1 MKIVVLDKET
11 LGRDIS
17 LEAIEEY
24 GEVVAY
30 PTSTYEEAIQRVKD
44 ADVVILNKIKITRE
58 LIDNAKKLK
67 LVCVTATGYD
77 NIDINACREN
87 NIAVCNVV
95 GYSTNSVAQVTLAI
109 VLSLSVNLPSF
120 NDFVKSGEYTKS
132 GIANKLTPVYS
143 ELCGKTWGIVGYGN
157 IGKQVGNIAKA
168 LGCRVIVNK
177 RTPCDDVECVDLE
190 TLCKEADVITVH
202 TPLNDGT
209 REIINKKTLALMKKN
224 VILVNVARGAVLN
237 EDDVCNAIINGEIG
251 AFGCDVYST
260 EPFSNEH
267 LYNKIMN
274 MENVILTPHMAW
286 GAYEARERCIN
297 EIAKNIKAFS
307 VGEIRNR
314 VDL

>member
-24 GEVVAY
+24 GEVVSY

-44 ADVVILNKIKITRE
+44 ADVAVLNKIKITRE
-58 LIDNAKKLK
+58 LIENAKKLK

-77 NIDINACREN
+77 NIDIEACREN

-143 ELCGKTWGIVGYGN
+143 ELYGKTWGIVGYGN
-157 IGKQVGNIAKA
+157 IGKQVGNIAKK
-168 LGCRVIVNK
+168 LGCRVVVNK
-177 RTPCDDVECVDLE
+177 RTPCNDVECVDLE

-209 REIINKKTLALMKKN
+209 REMINKKTLALMKKN

-237 EDDVCNAIINGEIG
+237 EYDVCNAVINGEIG

-267 LYNKIMN
+267 PYNKIMN

-297 EIAKNIKAFS
+297 EIAKNIRAFNA
-307 VGEIRNR
+307 GEIRNR

>member
-24 GEVVAY
+24 GEVVSY

-44 ADVVILNKIKITRE
+44 ADVVVLNKIKITRE
-58 LIDNAKKLK
+58 LIANAKKLK

-77 NIDINACREN
+77 NIDIEACREN

-120 NDFVKSGEYTKS
+120 NNFVKSGEYIKS
-132 GIANKLTPVYS
+132 GIANRLTPVYS

-157 IGKQVGNIAKA
+157 IGKQVGNIAKT

-190 TLCKEADVITVH
+190 TVCKEADVITVH

-237 EDDVCNAIINGEIG
+237 ENDVCNAIINGEIG

-260 EPFSNEH
+260 EPFSSEH
-267 LYNKIMN
+267 SYNKIMN

-297 EIAKNIKAFS
+297 EVAKNIKAFFA
-307 VGEIRNR
+307 GEIRNR

>member
-1 MKIVVLDKET
+1 
-11 LGRDIS
+11 
-17 LEAIEEY
+17 
-24 GEVVAY
+24 
-30 PTSTYEEAIQRVKD
+30 
-44 ADVVILNKIKITRE
+44 ADVVVLNKIKITRE

-77 NIDINACREN
+77 NIDINECRKN

-120 NDFVKSGEYTKS
+120 NDYVKSGEYTKS

-177 RTPCDDVECVDLE
+177 RTPCNDVECVDLE

-237 EDDVCNAIINGEIG
+237 ENDVCNAIINGEIG

-260 EPFSNEH
+260 EPFSSEH

-297 EIAKNIKAFS
+297 EVAKNIKAFFA
-307 VGEIRNR
+307 GDIRNR